1 MFFKALTCKFTG
13 WSMFNQK
20 LKDELKKNQAM
31 LREAN
36 ATIRSIKHN
45 VATIEFT
52 PEGFIL
58 DANELFL
65 TIAGYEKSE
74 VAGKHHSVMCIDSY
88 ANSKE
93 YKEFWKNL
101 RSGMTNSGT
110 FERKNKQGK
119 TLWLEATYFP
129 IIDNGVVIKVM
140 KIASDVTEETI
151 NSIAQQSIMDALDRS
166 QAVIEFTPDG
176 NIITANANF
185 TAAVKY
191 DLNSIIGQHHRIF
204 CDDLFYKENPSFW
217 DDLKKGHFKSG
228 QFLRKDKNGKDL
240 WLEATYNPIIDK
252 HNKVIKVIKF
262 ASDITDNIE
271 REALVNEAS
280 TMAYDTSL
288 ETVTITAQAV
298 QLLNSSVKISNDIS
312 VKANETNEQ
321 IDKLNKQSDNIQ
333 AIVSTI
339 KGIAD
344 QTNLLALNAAIEAA
358 RAGEQGRGFAVV
370 ADEVRQLASRTSQST
385 NEIATVVSDNQE
397 VTTNVQ
403 AGMNAVSS
411 FVEKGK
417 IQITEVAE
425 VMVKIQAGATNVS
438 ETVGGLSK
446 KD

>member
-1 MFFKALTCKFTG
+1 
-13 WSMFNQK
+13 
-20 LKDELKKNQAM
+20 
-31 LREAN
+31 
-36 ATIRSIKHN
+36 
-45 VATIEFT
+45 
-52 PEGFIL
+52 
-58 DANELFL
+58 
-65 TIAGYEKSE
+65 
-74 VAGKHHSVMCIDSY
+74 
-88 ANSKE
+88 
-93 YKEFWKNL
+93 
-101 RSGMTNSGT
+101 
-110 FERKNKQGK
+110 
-119 TLWLEATYFP
+119 
-129 IIDNGVVIKVM
+129 M